1 MATLK
6 EKIGQMIMIGLK
18 GEELTKEEEQL
29 LRNYSF
35 GGFIL
40 FAHNLKEPKQI
51 LSLCRSLWEIEKEH
65 LPFIAIDQ
73 EGGRVHRLPAPFT
86 HFPAAAALGRTGNTD
101 LAYRFG
107 LATACELA
115 AVGINLNFAPVL
127 DVHSNPDNPVIGDR
141 SLSSDPRQV
150 ATLGWSV
157 IEGLRDGGI
166 IPCGKHFPGHGDT
179 TKDSHL
185 DLPVVEK
192 DLTALRAV
200 ELPPFVR
207 ACQNQIESLMT
218 AHVLYPSLDRDYPA
232 TLSQSIIGRLLR
244 EEIGYQGV
252 VFGDDLEM
260 NAISKNFLLAEAVS
274 RSVRAGVDVL
284 MFCHDKTS
292 AIRAF
297 DFLYQKSEKDA
308 KLEERIEESH
318 QRIKRLKQRYLKSF
332 TGVDEDLLTEHIGIT
347 SHQKITEEIN
357 EE

>member
-65 LPFIAIDQ
+65 PPFIAIDQ

-86 HFPAAAALGRTGNTD
+86 HFPAAAALGRTGNTG

-107 LATACELA
+107 LATARELA

-141 SLSSDPRQV
+141 SLSTDPKQV
-150 ATLGWSV
+150 AALGCAI
-157 IEGLRDGGI
+157 IEGLREGGI
-166 IPCGKHFPGHGDT
+166 IPCGKHFPGHGDSAQ
-179 TKDSHL
+179 DSHL
-185 DLPVVEK
+185 ELPVVNK
-192 DLTALRAV
+192 SRQSLNDV
-200 ELPPFVR
+200 ELPPFIF
-207 ACQNQIESLMT
+207 ACRNQVESLMT
-218 AHVLYPSLDRDYPA
+218 AHVLYPALDSVFPA
-232 TLSQSIIGRLLR
+232 TLSEKIIGKLLR
-244 EEIGYQGV
+244 EELGYQGV
-252 VFGDDLEM
+252 VFGDDLGM
-260 NAISKNFLLAEAVS
+260 KAISKNYPLEESVS
-274 RSVRAGVDVL
+274 RAVQAGVDML
-284 MFCHDKTS
+284 LLCHDKTS

-297 DFLYQKSEKDA
+297 DFLYQKSEKDV

-347 SHQKITEEIN
+347 SHQKI
-357 EE
+357 